1 MMGNKPLK
9 IRIRQA
15 IKKIACF
22 HTEYTSKL
30 RSCGTQGFIV
40 SECKKCGKVW
50 VE

>member
-1 MMGNKPLK
+1 MGNKPLK

-30 RSCGTQGFIV
+30 RSCGTLGGIRYV
-40 SECKKCGKVW
+40 
-50 VE
+50 